1 MVTMMNAR
9 TGRTASTGMAGLTGT
24 ARAESCR

>member
-1 MVTMMNAR
+1 MATMMNAR
-9 TGRTASTGMAGLTGT
+9 TGRTVRPGMNGLTGT